1 MTVRMELGEMFA
13 DCPLAWQSFVIH
25 TQKCLGYR
33 STHSG
38 LSNKEIQKD
47 LNNLKQNSPI
57 TVLTVVERLTSLAK
71 HTITCLYSNM
81 EKNMSSVDKMINK
94 ALSTFSEE
102 EAIAVLR
109 MARKHYNKDE
119 YTAARTDANTGDSV
133 FLYEEMLARLDYTVA
148 QQDIDIAGL
157 TQLYTYA
164 NKLVQRWQIA
174 TGVVAIVGIIGW
186 LI

>member
-1 MTVRMELGEMFA
+1 
-13 DCPLAWQSFVIH
+13 
-25 TQKCLGYR
+25 
-33 STHSG
+33 
-38 LSNKEIQKD
+38 
-47 LNNLKQNSPI
+47 
-57 TVLTVVERLTSLAK
+57 
-71 HTITCLYSNM
+71 M